1 MSKTY
6 YLQVNNDTNIITDA
20 IEYEYAGYIP
30 YTTDTPLP
38 GGVYSG
44 WYKLENGVIVEYPE
58 LKPIPPED
66 EIAQLK
72 ADQALMKKAMDDL
85 IFNMGG
91 AL

>member
-1 MSKTY
+1 MTKKF
-6 YLQVNNDTNIITDA
+6 YLQVNKETGVITDA
-20 IEYEYAGYIP
+20 ITYPYSDYVEYITEVDLPAGIY
-30 YTTDTPLP
+30 
-38 GGVYSG
+38 GG
-44 WYKLENGVIVEYPE
+44 WYKLESGVIVEYPE

-72 ADQALMKKAMDDL
+72 AEQALMKKAMDDL